1 MNKKMTSLW
10 IGTIAIGLIFSGCGS
25 VNPAGNNNTAA
36 KASSPNETFQI
47 AGTSSTEENA
57 YY

>member
-1 MNKKMTSLW
+1 MKKKMTGLW

-25 VNPAGNNNTAA
+25 VNPAGNNNKAA
-36 KASSPNETFQI
+36 EASSPNETFQI